1 MSLTEVL
8 LTIWL
13 IFIIIIF
20 VIFYLR
26 YKYENKEDNIIE
38 NDVYLTEEHRELL
51 RRRNESVR
59 D

>member
-1 MSLTEVL
+1 MSLTKVL

-13 IFIIIIF
+13 IFIIIVF

>member
-13 IFIIIIF
+13 IFIIIVF